1 MLSRKSILLTAQNV
15 ITGIIGYVGLLFI
28 LRYTGLQAY
37 GILTFSLSFVGL
49 FSFVLDFGFS
59 TANIKRIS
67 EGMDFDRAITV
78 YFIIKLILAVIF
90 VVLVLS
96 SIAFWEVFL
105 HGGFRTIYEKY
116 DFYILISTLYDINFI

>member
-59 TANIKRIS
+59 TANIKIIS

-78 YFIIKLILAVIF
+78 YFIIKFLFAVIF
-90 VVLVLS
+90 FV
-96 SIAFWEVFL
+96 
-105 HGGFRTIYEKY
+105 Y
-116 DFYILISTLYDINFI
+116 YDITIVFIVFVVGVVVVVGY